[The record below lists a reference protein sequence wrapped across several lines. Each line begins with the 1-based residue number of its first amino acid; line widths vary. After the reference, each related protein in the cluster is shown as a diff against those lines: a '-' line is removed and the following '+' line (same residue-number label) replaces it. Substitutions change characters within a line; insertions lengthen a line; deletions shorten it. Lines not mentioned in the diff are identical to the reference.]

1 MGGVLW
7 RSPDWMKF
15 WVGQSVS
22 LLGTQF
28 SLLALP
34 LTAVVVLHARPA
46 EMGILV
52 AAEFLPGLLFGLVA
66 GVWLDRTRRKPV
78 LVAASWL
85 SAVVLATVPLAALLH
100 VLRMEQLYAVAF
112 LTGVANT
119 FFSVA
124 QNAIVPALAGR
135 EHLVEANSK
144 IQASRTIA
152 QLAGPGLAGVVVQA
166 VTAPMAIAIDA
177 FSFLVGALTAA
188 WIRLPE
194 TVPERKPGRELLAE
208 AREGTVIIWNQLLV
222 RSITLTI
229 IAANLGGNISGVV
242 WVLLFV
248 GHLGLTPA
256 QLGLSFAAGSLS
268 ALIGAQMARPLVTGF
283 GVGPVMVA
291 GACLF
296 AFGQLIVILAALGP
310 RTMLFPVLVAASLV
324 SGFGLMAYNIN
335 QQAIRQAVIPSR
347 LLGRAMAAVL
357 LAVAIGNL
365 LAAAIGGTVGQ
376 RLGLYPALFLGIGI
390 SMLSFLPA
398 VFSPLRSLREVPAAA
413 D

>member
-22 LLGTQF
+22 LLGSQF
-28 SLLALP
+28 TLLALP
-34 LTAVVVLHARPA
+34 LTAVVVLHAAPA

-78 LVAASWL
+78 LVAASCV

-112 LTGVANT
+112 LTGVAYT

-124 QNAIVPALAGR
+124 QNAIVPTLAGR

-144 IQASRTIA
+144 IQTSRTVA

-166 VTAPMAIAIDA
+166 VTAPIAIAVDA
-177 FSFLVGALTAA
+177 FSFLVGGLTAA
-188 WIRLPE
+188 WIRVPE
-194 TVPERKPGRELLAE
+194 TAPERKPGRELLAE
-208 AREGTVIIWNQLLV
+208 AREGTVIIWNQPLV

-229 IAANLGGNISGVV
+229 VAANSGGTLSGVV

-256 QLGLSFAAGSLS
+256 QLGLSFAASSLS
-268 ALIGAQMARPLVTGF
+268 ALIGAQVARPLVTRF

-291 GACLF
+291 GASLI
-296 AFGQLIVILAALGP
+296 AFGQLIVIVAALGP
-310 RTMLFPVLVAASLV
+310 RNALFPVLVAASLV

-335 QQAIRQAVIPSR
+335 QQAIRQAVIPNR
-347 LLGRAMAAVL
+347 LLGRATAAIL
-357 LAVAIGNL
+357 LVVAIANL
-365 LAAAIGGTVGQ
+365 LAAVIGGSVGQ
-376 RLGLYPALFLGIGI
+376 RLGLYPALFMGIGI
-390 SMLSFLPA
+390 SMLSVLPA
-398 VFSPLRSLREVPAAA
+398 VFSPLRSLREIPAAA
-413 D
+413 

>member
-7 RSPDWMKF
+7 RSPEWMKF
-15 WVGQSVS
+15 WFGQSVS

-28 SLLALP
+28 TLLALP
-34 LTAVVVLHARPA
+34 LTAVVVLHAAPA

-52 AAEFLPGLLFGLVA
+52 AAEFLPGLLFGLMA

-85 SAVVLATVPLAALLH
+85 SAVVLATVPLAAFLH

-112 LTGVANT
+112 LSGVANT
-119 FFSVA
+119 FFGVA

-144 IQASRTIA
+144 IQTSRTVA
-152 QLAGPGLAGVVVQA
+152 QLAGPGLAGVLVQA
-166 VTAPMAIAIDA
+166 VTAPMAIAVDA
-177 FSFLVGALTAA
+177 FSFMVGALTAA

-194 TVPERKPGRELLAE
+194 TAPERKPARELLAE
-208 AREGTVIIWNQLLV
+208 AREGTVIIWNQPLL

-229 IAANLGGNISGVV
+229 IASNLGGNISGVV

-248 GHLGLTPA
+248 GQLGLTPA
-256 QLGLSFAAGSLS
+256 QLGLTFAAGSLS
-268 ALIGAQMARPLVTGF
+268 ALIGAQVARPLVTRF

-291 GACLF
+291 GASLF
-296 AFGQLIVILAALGP
+296 ALGQLIVILAALGP
-310 RTMLFPVLVAASLV
+310 RNMLFPVLVASSLV

-335 QQAIRQAVIPSR
+335 QQAIRQGVIPSR
-347 LLGRAMAAVL
+347 LLGRSMAAVL
-357 LAVAIGNL
+357 LVAAIGNL

-413 D
+413 V